1 MSDERKNYENSIRED
16 ELRAVAEK
24 LGDEAAEAMR
34 EYLTLFDERCY
45 IWMANLYDP
54 ETGAL
59 YYSNSARDNVSGIF
73 DGKECMLLP
82 DLESTPRGYG
92 WLSSVGMLRDYGG
105 SLGAALPEWLKEKL
119 IKWTQGLQSSEDGY
133 FYHPQW
139 GKNISVS
146 RRGRDLDTATRLLT
160 QLGGDILYDTAN
172 GHRGTLGAPA
182 VMQQAEGDSTD
193 ILRPDHLRTPAAL
206 REYLATFDWENR
218 SYQSSHTLESQ
229 WAQIKA
235 AGQEIIDT
243 YKQYLDEQQE
253 KMQEKLRNEAEAAL
267 LAAKPDATPDE
278 IAAARRGA
286 ENGLLEHDVKYAAT
300 NGLMKT
306 CSTYSRIGLR
316 LNYIEQAFESAL
328 KMVVL
333 EGPDADGKL
342 DDAIVNVFNPWVAIN
357 HLINNAVSF
366 GEPETAERLRARLRE
381 RAPEL
386 IRITKRKVAK
396 FHKPDGSYGYCQ
408 VGVPA
413 LSQMAPVAIP
423 GTDEGDV
430 NGGTIATSG
439 IFGHMC
445 EALGIKRPS
454 FYFGSDF
461 EKFIAIIEK
470 KNEEYL
476 KSKAR

>member
-1 MSDERKNYENSIRED
+1 MSDERKKCEQAIREE

-73 DGKECMLLP
+73 DGKEVMLLP

-92 WLSSVGMLRDYGG
+92 WLASVGMLRDRGG
-105 SLGAALPEWLKEKL
+105 RIGTALPEWLKEKL
-119 IKWTQGLQSSEDGY
+119 IKWTQGLQSPDDGY

-139 GKNISVS
+139 GKNINVS
-146 RRGRDLDTATRLLT
+146 RRGRDLDTATGFLV

-172 GHRGTLGAPA
+172 GHRGKLGAPA
-182 VMQQAEGDSTD
+182 VMKAAKGESADV
-193 ILRPDHLRTPAAL
+193 LRPEHLRTPDAL
-206 REYLATFDWENR
+206 REYLATFDWATR
-218 SYQSSHTLESQ
+218 SYHSSHTLESQ

-235 AGQEIIDT
+235 AGPEIINT

-253 KMQEKLRNEAEAAL
+253 KMQERLRNEAESAL
-267 LAAKPDATPDE
+267 LAEKPDATADE

-316 LNYIEQAFESAL
+316 LNYIEEAFESAL

-333 EGPDADGKL
+333 EEPDVDGKRA
-342 DDAIVNVFNPWVAIN
+342 DAIVNVFNPWVAIN
-357 HLINNAVSF
+357 HLINNAEKF

-386 IRITKRKVAK
+386 IRVTRRKIAN
-396 FHKPDGSYGYCQ
+396 FQKPDGSYGYCQ

-454 FYFGSDF
+454 FYYGSDF

-476 KSKAR
+476 KSKAM